1 MVQLLEKVAE
11 RQKKQDI
18 KLVSIEKRF
27 ETLES
32 QTRPVEDSF
41 EADSGLPVTSIE
53 QLIRL
58 EGQLNDHDEYYQLVF
73 IILLLV

>member
-41 EADSGLPVTSIE
+41 EADRGLPVTSIE

-58 EGQLNDHDEYYQLVF
+58 EGQLKDHDEYYQLVF

>member
-41 EADSGLPVTSIE
+41 EADRSLPVTSIE

-58 EGQLNDHDEYYQLVF
+58 EGQLKDHDEYYQLVF